1 MRRYKSVKIRTK
13 CAFCDMLDN
22 AQTYRITQF
31 QSLYLNKKRWIKLAL
46 LKKQYCYIITLIN
59 DDANNDNE
67 RSPDCQITGSP
78 DYQIARLPDY

>member
-31 QSLYLNKKRWIKLAL
+31 QLLYLNKKDGQNLHF
-46 LKKQYCYIITLIN
+46 KKQYCYIITLIT
-59 DDANNDNE
+59 
-67 RSPDCQITGSP
+67 RLPDCQIAGLQNTRSP
-78 DYQIARLPDY
+78 D